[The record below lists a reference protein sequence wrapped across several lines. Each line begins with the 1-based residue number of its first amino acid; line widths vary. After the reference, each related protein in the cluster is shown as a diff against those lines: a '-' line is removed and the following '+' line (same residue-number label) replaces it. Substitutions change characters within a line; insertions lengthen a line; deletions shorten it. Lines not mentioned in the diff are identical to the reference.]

1 MSGDNEMKRIFVD
14 IYLMFN
20 LGDDLFLDILA
31 KKYPHCEITVNY
43 LGKDYDQ
50 FISQYCN
57 VNRRKY
63 TILNKIG
70 QRLKILDSITNYDKV
85 AEEHDALIFI
95 GGSIFR
101 EEKYHNSLYQDRIRM
116 AQEFKKRNRPIFI
129 LGANFGP
136 YETEEF
142 FHDYK
147 EFFKLCDDIC
157 FRDRYSYELFQD
169 LPQVR
174 YAPDIVFQMNI
185 DEYKTEVS
193 KNIVG
198 FSIIDVRH
206 KNGLSMYY
214 NDYVNSTVK
223 TIELLVNRGYRC
235 CLMSF
240 CEQEGDLELIRTI
253 KLFLSPEV
261 LKNVTIY
268 NYNGNLKEAITLIA
282 SFKFFIAARF
292 HANILA
298 LLLDIGV
305 MPLIYSTKTTNMLR
319 DINFNRP
326 LIHME
331 ELHLQHDE
339 NFINQLSHNKINLEF
354 ITKNAKNQ
362 FEKLSEFLNMEAFIG
377 EGV

>member
-1 MSGDNEMKRIFVD
+1 MKRIFVD

-31 KKYPHCEITVNY
+31 KKYPHCEFTVNY

-50 FISQYCN
+50 FITQYHN

-70 QRLKILDSITNYDKV
+70 QRLKISDSITNYDKV

-101 EEKYHNSLYQDRIRM
+101 EEKYHNLLYQDRMKM
-116 AQEFKKRNRPIFI
+116 AQEFKKRNRSIFI

-193 KNIVG
+193 KSIVG

-206 KNGLSMYY
+206 KYGLSMYY

-223 TIELLVNRGYRC
+223 TIELLVN
-235 CLMSF
+235 
-240 CEQEGDLELIRTI
+240 
-253 KLFLSPEV
+253 
-261 LKNVTIY
+261 
-268 NYNGNLKEAITLIA
+268 
-282 SFKFFIAARF
+282 
-292 HANILA
+292 
-298 LLLDIGV
+298 
-305 MPLIYSTKTTNMLR
+305 
-319 DINFNRP
+319 
-326 LIHME
+326 
-331 ELHLQHDE
+331 
-339 NFINQLSHNKINLEF
+339 
-354 ITKNAKNQ
+354 
-362 FEKLSEFLNMEAFIG
+362 
-377 EGV
+377 